1 MQRPLGIALATLCG
15 AAMAV
20 QARVNGE
27 LGHQLHD
34 GVAAATFSF
43 GSGLVL
49 LLLLVPTFP
58 AGRRALGRIRA
69 ALRTGEL
76 RFWHLLGGTCGALLV
91 AAQGLTVASLGVALF
106 SVSVVGGQLAS
117 GLFVDRAGLGPAA
130 AQPVTRRRLI
140 GAGVALVAVTIAVA
154 DRVDSLSG
162 IGLAAVAVVA
172 GVAIAWQQAV
182 NGRVREA
189 ARAALP
195 AALVNFLAGT
205 VALVLVAAVVVSV
218 RGLPTTVPTAP
229 WLYIG
234 GPLGILF
241 IAIAAT
247 VVRATGVLVFA
258 LGSVAGQLVGA
269 VVLDL
274 VAPAPG
280 HQLAVNT
287 VIGVGVAL
295 AAVAIGAS
303 GRAAPDEP
311 ARAGSGAHS

>member
-1 MQRPLGIALATLCG
+1 MQRPLGTALAALCG

-43 GSGLVL
+43 GSGLL
-49 LLLLVPTFP
+49 LLVLLVPTFP
-58 AGRRALGRIRA
+58 GGRRALGRIRA
-69 ALRTGEL
+69 ALRAREL

-91 AAQGLTVASLGVALF
+91 AAQGLTVATLGVALF

-117 GLFVDRAGLGPAA
+117 GLFVDRAGLGPGA
-130 AQPVTRRRLI
+130 AQAITPRRLV
-140 GAGVALVAVTIAVA
+140 GAGVALVAVAVAVA
-154 DRVDSLSG
+154 DRITSLSG
-162 IGLAAVAVVA
+162 IGLAGVAVAA

-182 NGRVREA
+182 NGRVRQA
-189 ARAALP
+189 ADAALP

-205 VALVLVAAVVVSV
+205 VALVLVAAVVTAS
-218 RGLPTTVPTAP
+218 RGLPKELPGTW
-229 WLYIG
+229 WLYVG

-269 VVLDL
+269 VLLDL

-280 HQLAVNT
+280 HRLAVNT
-287 VIGVGVAL
+287 VVGVGVAL
-295 AAVAIGAS
+295 AAVAIGATGRS
-303 GRAAPDEP
+303 GAAEP
-311 ARAGSGAHS
+311 TRAGSGTRS